1 MKKQNKYLVRPH
13 DSHIFEV
20 DLTNGCYHSL
30 STRGSANRPR
40 AYDHFTYENLTQNHD
55 FFEIEES
62 EIERYNQKND
72 LYHKWVGW
80 TTRSDGHGGSKGGTF
95 EEYVKKHNLHICDM
109 CGDAFS
115 GDSFNAVNENFE
127 DEGIIQCERCYSENL
142 LDGEKEEKSKK
153 YLFASDINNTC
164 KSGIVEVNSFEII
177 CYCNE
182 KNSELILKA
191 LKNENKINKRTGKGR
206 SVTSS

>member
-1 MKKQNKYLVRPH
+1 MKKQSKYLVRPH
-13 DSHIFEV
+13 DSHVFEV
-20 DLTNGCYHSL
+20 DPTNGCYHSW
-30 STRGSANRPR
+30 STRNSANRPR
-40 AYDHFTYENLTQNHD
+40 AYDHFTYENLTQNHN

-62 EIERYNQKND
+62 EIERYDKKND
-72 LYHKWVGW
+72 IYHDWIGW

-95 EEYVKKHNLHICDM
+95 EEYVKKHNLHICDI

-115 GDSFNAVNENFE
+115 GKSFDVVNENFE
-127 DEGIIQCERCYSENL
+127 NEGLTQCERCYSENL
-142 LDGEKEEKSKK
+142 LGEKEEKSKK

-164 KSGIVEVNSFEII
+164 KSGIVEVNSLEII

-191 LKNENKINKRTGKGR
+191 LKNENKINKRTSKGR
-206 SVTSS
+206 SVTPS